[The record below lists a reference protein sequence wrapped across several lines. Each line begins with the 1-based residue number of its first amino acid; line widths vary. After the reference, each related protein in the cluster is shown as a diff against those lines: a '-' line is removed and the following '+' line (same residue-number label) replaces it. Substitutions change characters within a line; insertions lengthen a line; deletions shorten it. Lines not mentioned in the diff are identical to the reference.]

1 MGTKRVGM
9 ARVKSLINANN
20 NALQVRKLVIKSIT
34 ATASLGAEDSGKLIV
49 LNAADAD
56 STAVTVTLPAAT
68 GSGRCYKI
76 VVGTV
81 SAMTAA
87 YKIQVADAT
96 DTIDGQIVTAS
107 TGDSPDLAQPWVTA
121 AASDTVTLDGTTTG
135 GASIGDWI
143 EVIDIASNQWVI
155 SGQTTSSGTEATPF
169 SAAVG

>member
-1 MGTKRVGM
+1 MGSKRVGM

-20 NALQVRKLVIKSIT
+20 NALQVRKKVIKSIT
-34 ATASLGAEDSGKLIV
+34 ASASLAAADSGKLFV
-49 LNAADAD
+49 LNAADAG

-68 GSGRCYKI
+68 GSGRYYRI

-81 SAMTAA
+81 NAMSDG
-87 YKIQVADAT
+87 YKIQVADST

-107 TGDSPDLAQPWVTA
+107 TGDTPDLGQPWVTA
-121 AASDTVTLDGTTTG
+121 AASDTVTFDGTTTG
-135 GASIGDWI
+135 GVAIGDWI

-169 SAAVG
+169 SAAVS